1 LKTDYSELLNR
12 LCTVTI
18 FSSVKKS
25 PVLLTLSNLFKT
37 VLRQCGDAE
46 KLGAYADFVS
56 TLYNEGGNLGDS
68 IKNALFESDN
78 IYIGLLAKKE
88 PPPDFIK
95 TCASA
100 ELVLFSELSSIT
112 SAGLKS
118 ALKASLKEPTDIF
131 LPDFCSTPYD
141 FCTIYTERAQKA
153 DRLGYGIFAKHGAFY
168 FDGKNLVPYD
178 YADGISLSD
187 LFGYERQRE
196 QVIKNTAALTNGLP
210 AGNLL
215 LCGDA
220 GTGKS
225 STVKAVANAFFGEG
239 VRLVE
244 LKKHQLELL
253 PKLMGLLS
261 KNPLKFIIF
270 IDDLSFNKNDDA
282 FGALKAALEGSA
294 SARAENAVIYAT
306 SNRRHLIKESFS
318 DRQGDDVHAADTA
331 AELMSLSQRFSLSIL
346 FEKPSKP
353 LYLDIVAS
361 VAQRQGVPV
370 TNSLLAK
377 AEQYALKKGGRSARA
392 ARQFVELVKT
402 LGDDF

>member
-1 LKTDYSELLNR
+1 MKTDYSELLNR

-18 FSSVKKS
+18 FSSVKNS
-25 PVLLTLSNLFKT
+25 PVLSKLSNLFKA
-37 VLRQCGDAE
+37 VLKQCDDTE

-56 TLYNEGGNLGDS
+56 TLYKKGGNLGDAVKDS
-68 IKNALFESDN
+68 LFESEN
-78 IYIGLLAKKE
+78 IYIELCAKKE
-88 PPPDFIK
+88 PVPDFVRK
-95 TCASA
+95 SAAA
-100 ELVLFSELSSIT
+100 ELALFSELSSLDST
-112 SAGLKS
+112 ELKAVLKA
-118 ALKASLKEPTDIF
+118 ALKDPTDIF
-131 LPDFCSTPYD
+131 LPDFCSTAYD
-141 FCTIYTERAQKA
+141 FCTLYAKRAQKS

-168 FDGKNLVPYD
+168 FDGQNLVPYD
-178 YADGISLSD
+178 YADDISLTD

-196 QVIKNTAALTNGLP
+196 QVTKNTAALTKGLP

-225 STVKAVANAFFGEG
+225 STVKAVANAFSSEG

-294 SARAENAVIYAT
+294 SARAKNAVIYAT

-318 DRQGDDVHAADTA
+318 DREGDDIHAADTA

-353 LYLDIVAS
+353 LYLDIVSSLAKK
-361 VAQRQGVPV
+361 QNIPV
-370 TNSLLAK
+370 TDRLLAK

-392 ARQFVELVKT
+392 ARQFIELIKV
-402 LGDDF
+402 LGEDF